1 MPTATDLV
9 TDLPADF
16 EVFGQAVDT
25 RLKALQPGTTLGD
38 LAYSSA
44 TANTNTRLGIGTS
57 GQVLAVSGGGVPA
70 WTTTADVTP
79 LTTKGDL
86 FTFTTVDARVGVGA
100 NGTVLTADSAE
111 ATGLKWATPSSGSKT
126 VLTSGS
132 LSGSSVSLTSIP
144 NTYISLELVVRNYR
158 PAVDGSNLQ
167 CRVNGDATANRHM
180 ATSTSTG
187 VANRAFDATFFP
199 IGFSQDNTG
208 SQAITN
214 VTFPDYANTTTWKN
228 AFVFSLFNHDAGPTA
243 ANAYWLMQGYNQTGA
258 ITSLDLFPESS
269 TFTSGTYILYGVK

>member
-1 MPTATDLV
+1 
-9 TDLPADF
+9 LPADF
-16 EVFGQAVDT
+16 DVALQGVDT
-25 RLKALQPGTTLGD
+25 RLKALQPGTTTGD

-44 TANTNTRLGIGTS
+44 TANTNTRLGIGST
-57 GQVLAVSGGGVPA
+57 GQVLTVAGGVP
-70 WTTTADVTP
+70 T
-79 LTTKGDL
+79 
-86 FTFTTVDARVGVGA
+86 
-100 NGTVLTADSAE
+100 
-111 ATGLKWATPSSGSKT
+111 WATASSGSKT

-158 PAVDGSNLQ
+158 PAVDASNLQ